1 MIQFKKFIDKHQ
13 IRSPKL
19 VGKTTVYG
27 VMPDWNPAE
36 IIGINPHPL
45 AFDLYKEI
53 ITDKIWPLSR
63 AKMGYRKV
71 NHHPGLYSFSGKPYV
86 DVRMSF
92 NTLTPHTISDKT
104 ADKLLD
110 FYIDKLIKSPHFH
123 DKVEFDICIT
133 SYDFSFDR
141 RMIELLDAGF

>member
-1 MIQFKKFIDKHQ
+1 MKLELDSIKSFIERQ
-13 IRSPKL
+13 QTRTPKL

-36 IIGINPHPL
+36 IVGINPHPL

-63 AKMGYRKV
+63 AEMGYRKI
-71 NHHPGLYSFSGKPYV
+71 NHHPGLLLVETHV

-92 NTLTPHTISDKT
+92 NHSHRNNLRKD
-104 ADKLLD
+104 
-110 FYIDKLIKSPHFH
+110 
-123 DKVEFDICIT
+123 C
-133 SYDFSFDR
+133 
-141 RMIELLDAGF
+141 